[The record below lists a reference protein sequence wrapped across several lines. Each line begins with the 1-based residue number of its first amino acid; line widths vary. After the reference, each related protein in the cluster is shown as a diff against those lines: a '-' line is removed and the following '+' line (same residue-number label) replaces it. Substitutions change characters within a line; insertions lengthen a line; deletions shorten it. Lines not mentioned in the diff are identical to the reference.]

1 MIQQCQSEQI
11 DQLAEALAKAQAKM
25 KVAGQTGSN
34 PQFKTRERPNGTAF
48 STHKDF
54 VDACREALT
63 SEGVTVPTFHPEVD
77 VATGRVYL
85 HGRIIH
91 GKSGQW
97 AGGTLPLLNPKG
109 DMQGMKSCITYASR
123 MLFQMLTGCASG
135 EVEDDGNAT
144 RHEVPHAE
152 RQAKGTA
159 ALTNGM
165 AIEAKAREMI
175 EAGPIE
181 EAKRAL
187 SLIELRIAEGKATK
201 AVLARCKELFDG
213 IYQKELASV

>member
-1 MIQQCQSEQI
+1 MNQQSQSEQI

-25 KVAGQTGSN
+25 KVAGQTGTN

-63 SEGVTVPTFHPEVD
+63 SEGVTLPTFHPEVD
-77 VATGRVYL
+77 ESTGRVYL
-85 HGRIIH
+85 HGKVVH

-97 AGGTLPLLNPKG
+97 VGGTLPLLNPKG
-109 DMQGMKSCITYASR
+109 DMQGLKSSITYASR
-123 MLFQMLTGCASG
+123 MLFQLLTGCSSG
-135 EVEDDGNAT
+135 ESEDDGNGT
-144 RHEVPHAE
+144 RHEIPQAE
-152 RQAKGTA
+152 RQAKATA

-165 AIEAKAREMI
+165 AIEAKARQMI

-187 SLIELRIAEGKATK
+187 GLIELRIAEGKATK
-201 AVLARCKELFDG
+201 AALARCRELFDQT
-213 IYQKELASV
+213 YQKELASV